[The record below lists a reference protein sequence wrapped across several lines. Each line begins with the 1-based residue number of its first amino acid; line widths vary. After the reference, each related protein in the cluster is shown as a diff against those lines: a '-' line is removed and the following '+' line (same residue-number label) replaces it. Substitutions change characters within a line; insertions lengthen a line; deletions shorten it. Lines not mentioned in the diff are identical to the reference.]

1 MVSYEIDVYSKST
14 GKLVSAPPYV
24 SVSVADARTL
34 AAPVSEYARVMLSG
48 EIRPSDFLY
57 QADFTQAIL
66 GTSGSSLDMTLATQ
80 GWRVGLYDLA
90 TLSKTVGTLPS
101 MPE

>member
-14 GKLVSAPPYV
+14 GKLVSAPTYV

-57 QADFTQAIL
+57 
-66 GTSGSSLDMTLATQ
+66 
-80 GWRVGLYDLA
+80 
-90 TLSKTVGTLPS
+90 
-101 MPE
+101 